1 MALPVSAPPPS
12 SDIAISGWA
21 GITVRIAWT
30 LLAHEI
36 RVNRRVLRD
45 ARAHVLYHIS
55 PRASLENA
63 EDKAGML
70 AHQFVMRA
78 RGLPVVS
85 RDLEMPISPR
95 WRRGLERSLT
105 PLAQMLLTHHYANNK
120 PLDHLERILST
131 DRLTI
136 DGCVAGLREI
146 VRRFARNDGVPIDTW
161 TDERLDALLSRLAA
175 YCPGTCPPLI
185 DVIEGAHHEHTK
197 NCVRCRRT
205 LNLIQAG
212 VVDVEDLLAPSL
224 GARPY
229 QESTL
234 LALEFHPEGQAHL
247 PTICR
252 ELNSQVQQI
261 GGNMLLVDWADPVA
275 TSQLLYMATEIAS
288 PHREHIRGVIVEG
301 PGHWTMYGIVGPL
314 AGNACKDI
322 TCQDWGKID
331 RLAKLPDPL
340 PSPPT
345 ARGWWGGV
353 FALVI
358 ATILA
363 INAGLANSTPQ
374 KNFPLEASFTA
385 ARGGIWIDFDV
396 HEAALVSVVVLR
408 ENQLELLLDSGTAA
422 AKAQLSLGD
431 GHYRLHSRGEG
442 ALVTSSQKQ
451 LLELPDWIKAANQ
464 SSEPLRVLAQS
475 IEESHPMDDVQ
486 FHKIP

>member
-1 MALPVSAPPPS
+1 M
-12 SDIAISGWA
+12 
-21 GITVRIAWT
+21 RIAWT
-30 LLAHEI
+30 LLAHGI
-36 RVNRRVLRD
+36 RVNGRVLRD

-55 PRASLENA
+55 PRSSLENA

-70 AHQFVMRA
+70 AHQFVLRA
-78 RGLPVVS
+78 RGLPAVS

-105 PLAQMLLTHHYANNK
+105 PLAETLLTHHYANNR
-120 PLDHLERILST
+120 PLEHLERILGA
-131 DRLTI
+131 DRLSL
-136 DGCVAGLREI
+136 DGCQAGLREI

-161 TDERLDALLSRLAA
+161 TDERLDSLLSRLAA
-175 YCPGTCPPLI
+175 YCPGACPPLI
-185 DVIEGAHHEHTK
+185 DVVEGGHGEHVK
-197 NCVRCRRT
+197 DCVRCGRT
-205 LNLIQAG
+205 VRLIQAG

-229 QESTL
+229 QQSTL
-234 LALEFHPEGQAHL
+234 LALEFHPSGQAHL

-261 GGNMLLVDWADPVA
+261 GGNILLVDWADPVA

-322 TCQDWGKID
+322 ECQDWGKID
-331 RLAKLPDPL
+331 RLAKLPEPL
-340 PSPPT
+340 PRPPS
-345 ARGWWGGV
+345 AKPWWGGV
-353 FALVI
+353 GVLLI
-358 ATILA
+358 ATALA
-363 INAGLANSTPQ
+363 INAGLASGAPQ

-396 HEAALVSVVVLR
+396 DEAALISIVRLKN
-408 ENQLELLLDSGTAA
+408 NQLELLLDSTTAA
-422 AKAQLSLGD
+422 DKAKVSLGD

-442 ALVTSSQKQ
+442 ALVTSSKSP
-451 LLELPDWIKAANQ
+451 LLDLRDWIQAANQ
-464 SSEPLRVLAQS
+464 SSEPLKVLAQS
-475 IEESHPMDDVQ
+475 IEESHPKNDLR
-486 FHKIP
+486 FHKSP